1 MKRWRD
7 AASRQPQENRY
18 VWSGKVEK
26 ASHGLLLRGMDA
38 ERDETGVMWVPVDK
52 AADLA
57 SALLAQAPGG
67 SEFIEGLM
75 RQSLVGRIPDEY
87 LDKAAECTTAGAL
100 MAIEHAVALAD
111 KARNV
116 QNGAVR
122 AKKKWGTD
130 NVVPTGENEGLL

>member
-18 VWSGKVEK
+18 VWSGKIEK
-26 ASHGLLLRGMDA
+26 TGRGLLLRGMDA
-38 ERDETGVMWVPVDK
+38 ERGEMAGMWVPVDK

-57 SALLAQAPGG
+57 SALLAQVPGG

-111 KARNV
+111 KARKV

-122 AKKKWGTD
+122 ARKKWGTD

>member
-1 MKRWRD
+1 MKRWRG
-7 AASRQPQENRY
+7 AASRQSQENCY
-18 VWSGKVEK
+18 VWSGRTEK
-26 ASHGLLLRGMDA
+26 AGHGLLMRGAGA
-38 ERDETGVMWVPVDK
+38 EHGETGAMWVPVDR
-52 AADLA
+52 ATDLA
-57 SALLAQAPGG
+57 SALLAEVPGG

-111 KARNV
+111 KARKV
-116 QNGAVR
+116 QNGTAR
-122 AKKKWGTD
+122 ARKKWGTD